1 MSDTKPT
8 YVLVNISTL
17 DNVLYLS
24 LVQLAD
30 IVNVLGSDISIPS
43 VLAKETKPI
52 ELLLAIFD
60 NYGVCVSYKK
70 HLITPGIPIK
80 TVMKRMYYSL
90 ALLLKELSISPI
102 P

>member
-17 DNVLYLS
+17 DDVLYLS
-24 LVQLAD
+24 LIQLAD
-30 IVNVLGSDISIPS
+30 IVNVLGNDISS
-43 VLAKETKPI
+43 VLIKETKPI

-60 NYGVCVSYKK
+60 NYGICISYKK
-70 HLITPGIPIK
+70 HLIIPGVPIK